1 MHVYAYVYVCACVC
15 SNSYLKSLSQ
25 LKTKFT
31 WDHHGVGEKI
41 YSNDSGQ
48 LLFFILILSA
58 PGSGAFSGAFTTNL
72 AQQCRAFSGA
82 FTTNL
87 ARQCRAFSRAL
98 KIEKL
103 KAPLFRGPKGAGA
116 TNDGCI
122 NSLWSLSHILHICKK
137 CKFKHA
143 CSSTQ

>member
-1 MHVYAYVYVCACVC
+1 MC
-15 SNSYLKSLSQ
+15 SNSSLKSLSQ

-31 WDHHGVGEKI
+31 RDHHGIGEKI

-58 PGSGAFSGAFTTNL
+58 PGAGAFSGD
-72 AQQCRAFSGA
+72 

-103 KAPLFRGPKGAGA
+103 KAPLFRGPEGPGLQMTGA
-116 TNDGCI
+116 
-122 NSLWSLSHILHICKK
+122 
-137 CKFKHA
+137 
-143 CSSTQ
+143 